1 MSLFFQNHK
10 NSNYFFKF
18 YRELELLLLPYLFN
32 NQAIMHFLY
41 NILLT
46 KIFNLMKKTELRAKV
61 LLFSVVF
68 FFMGMASLSAQ
79 YVGPDEATL
88 ILKTE
93 ITPLEDQI
101 PGASGQDLVNL
112 YFKVNYYNSI
122 VSDIGEGAEV
132 GAAIYDNKP
141 TGKAQHHTNGTVTAA
156 NDDPFLKDEIEALV
170 GYVDNLLAD

>member
-1 MSLFFQNHK
+1 MFK
-10 NSNYFFKF
+10 PYF
-18 YRELELLLLPYLFN
+18 L
-32 NQAIMHFLY
+32 I
-41 NILLT
+41 T
-46 KIFNLMKKTELRAKV
+46 KLNLMKKTVLRPKT
-61 LLFSVVF
+61 LMFSLVF
-68 FFMGMASLSAQ
+68 FFMGMVSLNAQ

-88 ILKTE
+88 LLKAE

-132 GAAIYDNKP
+132 SAAIYDNKP
-141 TGKAQHHTNGTVTAA
+141 TGKAQHHTNGTVTAV

-170 GYVDNLLAD
+170 SYVDDLLSD